1 MSIAVSDFVNKIV
14 KGKTCTGCGLCV
26 GMDESGESYMEDSKY
41 GPIPLIS
48 NNSKISDVL
57 FKACPGY
64 QLNYPELYKK
74 VYNRY
79 PESWLTGH
87 IHQVYQGFS
96 NDGAIRRNGASGGI
110 ITNVLKYLLE
120 SKKIDAALVV
130 RQGIPFPE
138 KARIIVANTPD
149 EILKASQSV
158 YIPVSTLDIL
168 NKLDAGKKYAITCLP
183 DQAAALR
190 QLQVIGNLKAL
201 QIKYVLGPY
210 TGTALYPSSINY
222 YLKSKGVKKDD
233 KITSLKWR
241 AGEWPGYLEI
251 KTASGKVFKSKK
263 AYYNFLIPFFVTNTS
278 LQSMDF
284 TNEFADLAVGDAWSD
299 KYEKMGQGFSVVVT
313 RTKEMDVILNEMSD
327 ARLIDLQKKELD
339 FASCMHG
346 HMIDFKKR
354 GSYIRNKIRRLLG
367 KKAPAFGYKPTS
379 ISFSRILV
387 ELFIS
392 SIFLFGKTKPARSI
406 LLIIPEKQLGFIF
419 NNLRLKWKAISKPVK
434 RKSLNTYSVTI
445 LKTNNS

>member
-1 MSIAVSDFVNKIV
+1 MSIVVSDFVNKIV

-26 GMDESGESYMEDSKY
+26 GMDESGESYMEDTKY
-41 GPIPLIS
+41 GPSPVIS
-48 NNSKISDVL
+48 NNSKISEDL
-57 FKACPGY
+57 IKACPGY

-74 VYNRY
+74 VYNHY
-79 PESWLTGH
+79 PESWLTGI

-96 NDGAIRRNGASGGI
+96 NDEVIRRNGASGGI
-110 ITNVLKYLLE
+110 ITNVLTYLLE

-138 KARIIVANTPD
+138 KARIIVANTSD

-168 NKLDAGKKYAITCLP
+168 QKLDPGKKYAITCLP

-190 QLQVIGNLKAL
+190 QLQVNGNIKAL
-201 QIKYVLGPY
+201 QIKYILGPY
-210 TGTALYPSSINY
+210 TGTALYPSAINY

-233 KITSLKWR
+233 KTTSLKWR

-263 AYYNFLIPFFVTNTS
+263 VYYNFLIPFFVTNTS

-284 TNEFADLAVGDAWSD
+284 ANEFSDLAVGDAWSD
-299 KYEKMGQGFSVVVT
+299 KYEKLGHGFSVVVT
-313 RTKEMDVILNEMSD
+313 RTKKMDDILNEMSD
-327 ARLIDLQKKELD
+327 AGLIDLQKKEVE
-339 FASCMHG
+339 FASSMHG

-354 GSYIRNKIRRLLG
+354 GSYIRNKIRRIFG
-367 KKAPAFGYKPTS
+367 KRAPSFGYKPTR

-392 SIFLFGKTKPARSI
+392 SLFLFGRTTLARMI
-406 LLIIPEKQLGFIF
+406 LLVIPEKHLGFIF
-419 NNLRLKWKAISKPVK
+419 NNLRLKWKSISKPVK
-434 RKSLNTYSVTI
+434 RKSLSDYKVSI
-445 LKTNNS
+445 LRND